1 MKNLLLS
8 VAVIVFTSSLFA
20 QEYVVKEQIP
30 TMAIGFQPQSFT
42 YNAAE
47 IDFDLRLS
55 PRNWLTIAPRLQF
68 GSPLSSSYYSF
79 NTDPIDFIKNGY
91 GVGLTYRYFPVTS
104 RTRKLTDGAGPFV
117 SVGLDYLLTNYSY
130 LGERYVEVLEPS
142 TGFTIESGVR
152 YNEACSQLGLS
163 VNIGYNWRIF
173 DIMYLEAFLGVGVKS
188 SDYAYNVE
196 RHFNLGQNYWDT
208 GYSGYFVSN
217 GFRIGVYLNRYKY
230 DLK

>member
-1 MKNLLLS
+1 MKNLFLS
-8 VAVIVFTSSLFA
+8 VAVLVFSSPLFA
-20 QEYVVKEQIP
+20 QEYVVKEQTP

-47 IDFDLRLS
+47 IDFDLRLT

-68 GSPLSSSYYSF
+68 GSPLSSSYFY
-79 NTDPIDFIKNGY
+79 DPIDAIKNGY
-91 GVGLTYRYFPVTS
+91 GFGLTYRYFPVTS

-130 LGERYVEVLEPS
+130 LGNRYTNVSSPS
-142 TGFTIESGVR
+142 SGFTIESGVR

-188 SDYAYNVE
+188 SDYLYDVE
-196 RHFNLGQNYWDT
+196 RGFNLGENYWDT

-230 DLK
+230 VLK

>member
-8 VAVIVFTSSLFA
+8 LAVLVFSSPLFA
-20 QEYVVKEQIP
+20 QDYVVKEQIP

-55 PRNWLTIAPRLQF
+55 PRNWLTFAPRLQF
-68 GSPLSSSYYSF
+68 GSPLNSSYYY
-79 NTDPIDFIKNGY
+79 DPIDAIKSGY

-117 SVGLDYLLTNYSY
+117 SVGLDYLSTDYSY
-130 LGERYVEVLEPS
+130 LGDRYTNVLEPS
-142 TGFTIESGVR
+142 SGFTVESGVR
-152 YNEACSQLGLS
+152 YNQSCSQLGLS

-188 SDYAYNVE
+188 SDYVFNAE
-196 RHFNLGQNYWDT
+196 RNFNLGENYWDT

-230 DLK
+230 VLK